1 MCTITEIAG
10 SVIAAARRPA
20 TSRWP
25 DQGNG
30 AVSKG
35 SRNRQQQAREKIA
48 QARAAEARRKRKQR
62 WLAAAGG
69 AVIVA
74 AVVVGITLAAT
85 SGGTSSSGT
94 GSGGTPS
101 LKLAALSTLGTLKPA
116 TPSGPAGPEGVP
128 IPSAPPLTGTATKA
142 TGQNVDG
149 IGCSSSEQTLFHIH
163 AHLTLFVNGS
173 PRQVPAGIGIPAASG
188 QNTPQGEFISNG
200 KCFYW
205 LHTHAA
211 DGIVHI
217 ESPVHRTYT
226 LGNFFDEWGQPLG
239 PDQAGPA
246 KGHVTALYNGQV
258 YRGNPRDIPLNK
270 HAQIQ
275 LEVGTPLVAPESI
288 TWPSG
293 L

>member
-1 MCTITEIAG
+1 
-10 SVIAAARRPA
+10 
-20 TSRWP
+20 
-25 DQGNG
+25 
-30 AVSKG
+30 VSKG

-48 QARAAEARRKRKQR
+48 QARAAEARRKRRQR

-74 AVVVGITLAAT
+74 AAAVVITIVAT
-85 SGGTSSSGT
+85 SGGSSST
-94 GSGGTPS
+94 STGGTPS

-116 TPSGPAGPEGVP
+116 PAAGTTGPEGAPVP
-128 IPSAPPLTGTATKA
+128 SGPPLTGTATKA
-142 TGQNVDG
+142 SGQKVDG
-149 IGCSSSEQTLFHIH
+149 IGCNTSEQTLFHIH

-173 PRQVPAGIGIPAASG
+173 PRQVPAGIGIPGATG
-188 QNTPQGEFISNG
+188 QNSPQGQFISNG

-239 PDQAGPA
+239 PNQVGPA
-246 KGHVTALYNGQV
+246 KGHVTALYNGKV
-258 YRGNPRDIPLNK
+258 YQGNPRDIPLNA

-288 TWPSG
+288 SFPNG

>member
-1 MCTITEIAG
+1 M
-10 SVIAAARRPA
+10 
-20 TSRWP
+20 
-25 DQGNG
+25 
-30 AVSKG
+30 SKG
-35 SRNRQQQAREKIA
+35 SRNRQQQVREKIA

-69 AVIVA
+69 AVIVVA
-74 AVVVGITLAAT
+74 AAVGITIAAT
-85 SGGTSSSGT
+85 SGGSPSSSA

-116 TPSGPAGPEGVP
+116 PASGATGPEGVP
-128 IPSAPPLTGTATKA
+128 VPSAPPLTGTATKA
-142 TGQNVDG
+142 TGQKVDG
-149 IGCSSSEQTLFHIH
+149 IGCDTSEQTLFHIH

-173 PRQVPAGIGIPAASG
+173 PRQVPAGIGIPNAQG
-188 QNTPQGEFISNG
+188 QTGPQGEFISNG

-239 PDQAGPA
+239 PDQVGQA
-246 KGHVTALYNGQV
+246 KGHVTALYNGKV
-258 YRGNPRDIPLNK
+258 YRGSPRNIPLNA

-275 LEVGTPLVAPESI
+275 LEVGAPLVSPESI
-288 TWPSG
+288 TFPNG